1 LKRNKGHKVL
11 PPDAYFIPVWGK
23 KTFGQAESG
32 MRQAAHATGRDLAR
46 PIAAC
51 SFQQ

>member
-11 PPDAYFIPVWGK
+11 PPDAYFIPVGE

-32 MRQAAHATGRDLAR
+32 MR
-46 PIAAC
+46 
-51 SFQQ
+51 